1 MAKLFSDPTKR
12 IVALYG
18 NTGDHFYT
26 PQLRELDLSSWL
38 WLHFRSLGY
47 ERIAFYSPD
56 KKVHFLDERS
66 ATQGRLEEV
75 GSDRAQPAERRR
87 PGVSQLAG
95 AMGGA
100 RMRRP
105 VAAEPE
111 PPRAEPEAVR
121 LDFGRMSDAL
131 AESYLDGMMRG
142 PIPTVLIFQN
152 GEDLFTRLDE
162 AAIRHWENRVANWT
176 GAALSAHSRNL
187 AVLIFRGEAS
197 IDGNRFATLR
207 KHLFGGSDQGAL
219 LADRSF
225 RIGTARPDE
234 VSSLLHRLRL
244 LGQLDWSPRQIAD
257 QCTALAQDLNP
268 KTAGEGTGSMASLI
282 HKVLTEKDMATA
294 TDEWEALRQVPSL
307 AAQVEAQLKALVAY
321 ARERLASA
329 GPPPAPRGP
338 HDIDRLTPVKPA
350 RPDDLA
356 NLHLALLGSPGT
368 GKTTLARLVA
378 GIYRQEGLLAT
389 GHLVEVTAKDLIEE
403 HLGGTAKRTA
413 EAVGRA
419 LGGVLFIDEAYSL
432 NDNDFG
438 KEAVAELIKAMSDYN
453 GQFAVIIAGYTDKII
468 QFIDARGAN
477 PGLPRRFPAA
487 NRWTLASYS
496 PAELHAIFER
506 MLADEGRE
514 QDPALREV
522 LPEAFARWHRAQ
534 DPERFGNAGEVGNL
548 VDAVIREAGTRRVI
562 VREDFAAVP
571 SWGQF
576 LGLQPVP
583 ELDAVLRP
591 LDSMIGLAS
600 VKAAIRALADTLAVQ
615 RHRGRTDLVP
625 GHYVFQGNP
634 GTGKTTVARIMGE
647 VFQSLGL
654 LHRGHVVEVKR
665 EDLVGR
671 FQGDAENNMKEQI
684 EKALDGVLF
693 IDEAYQLAA
702 DEHDIYG
709 RRAFETLLAS
719 MENQRA
725 RLCVI
730 LAGYPAEMQR
740 LVAANPGF
748 SRRLNNLIDF
758 PDYSAE
764 ELLAI
769 ALDQFAAQDLR
780 LTEAAQ
786 EALAAHLRGW
796 DRRRGRPDF
805 GNAGDVRKLV
815 EAIMGRQAQRIRPL
829 LHQLS
834 PEESATV
841 TEEDV
846 PD

>member
-1 MAKLFSDPTKR
+1 MARLFSNPTPR
-12 IVALYG
+12 VFALYG

-26 PQLRELDLSSWL
+26 PDLRELDLSTWL
-38 WLHFRSLGY
+38 WVHFRSLGY
-47 ERIAFYSPD
+47 ERIVFFSPD
-56 KKVHFLDERS
+56 KKLHFLDARS
-66 ATQGRLEEV
+66 V
-75 GSDRAQPAERRR
+75 
-87 PGVSQLAG
+87 QLAEFGVTEGRAASPSRPSSGRPSGPLGTARIGPRRAAAAPPTADQAAVVRWDYGQMADDQAG
-95 AMGGA
+95 AWLNRLML
-100 RMRRP
+100 
-105 VAAEPE
+105 EP
-111 PPRAEPEAVR
+111 
-121 LDFGRMSDAL
+121 L
-131 AESYLDGMMRG
+131 
-142 PIPTVLIFQN
+142 PTVIVIQK

-162 AAIRHWENRVANWT
+162 EAVRLWDSRFGDWT
-176 GAALSAHSRNL
+176 GARLPSDSRNL
-187 AVLIFRGEAS
+187 AVLVFRGE
-197 IDGNRFATLR
+197 IGIQTGRLPLLH
-207 KHLFGGSDQGAL
+207 KHLFGHIETGSPL
-219 LADRSF
+219 PDRSF

-234 VSSLLHRLRL
+234 VASLMHRLRL
-244 LGQLDWSPRQIAD
+244 LGQLRWSPRQIAE
-257 QCTALAQDLNP
+257 QSATLAQGLAPRDQ
-268 KTAGEGTGSMASLI
+268 AEGSKSMASLA
-282 HKVLTEKDMATA
+282 HEVVTKDGTEPTV
-294 TDEWEALRQVPSL
+294 TDQWEALRQVPSL
-307 AAQVEAQLKALVAY
+307 AHQVEGKLKALVDF

-329 GPPPAPRGP
+329 GPPPEPRGP
-338 HDIDRLTPVKPA
+338 HDIDRLTPVRAA

-403 HLGGTAKRTA
+403 HIGGTAKRTA

-468 QFIDARGAN
+468 QFIEGRDAN
-477 PGLPRRFPAA
+477 PGLPRRFPAG

-496 PAELHAIFER
+496 PEELRAIFER
-506 MLADEGRE
+506 MLADQGRE
-514 QDPALREV
+514 QAPALRDA

-534 DPERFGNAGEVGNL
+534 DHERFGNAGEVKNL
-548 VDAVIREAGTRRVI
+548 VDAVIQQAGTRRVI
-562 VREDFAAVP
+562 AREDFAALP
-571 SWGQF
+571 GWGQY

-583 ELDAVLRP
+583 ELDEVLRP
-591 LDSMIGLAS
+591 LDAMIGLAP

-615 RHRGRTDLVP
+615 RHRGRTDLAP

-634 GTGKTTVARIMGE
+634 GTGKTTVARVMGE

-654 LHRGHVVEVKR
+654 LRRGHVVEVKR
-665 EDLVGR
+665 EDLVGQ
-671 FQGDAENNMKEQI
+671 FQGNAENNTKAQI

-740 LVAANPGF
+740 LLGQNPGF
-748 SRRLNNLIDF
+748 SRRIDNRIDF
-758 PDYSAE
+758 PDYSAD

-769 ALDQFAAQDLR
+769 ALDRFATQDLR
-780 LTEAAQ
+780 LTDTAH

-796 DRRRGRPDF
+796 DRRRGRADF

-815 EAIMGRQAQRIRPL
+815 DTIVGRQAQRIRPL
-829 LHQLS
+829 LDRLS
-834 PEESATV
+834 PEESATI
-841 TEEDV
+841 TAEDV